1 MVDLPRRAAVIP
13 LAAALV
19 AAVFCFLRLGAT
31 PFDDPGEGMHAEIAR
46 ELLRSGDLLR
56 LTLNGVVY
64 VDKPP
69 LLYWLQAGAFTVFGT
84 SEGTARSVSAAAAV
98 ASVAATAWLGAK
110 LLGPVGGCLAGAA
123 LLTSA
128 LFFAY
133 ARYVRPDALFV
144 AALAWGFALTLIG
157 IADARRWLIG
167 WGLVAFGI
175 AGLAKDPMG
184 ALAPPVVILAALA
197 LRGQARPLS
206 RWLPWPGLAACIL
219 LGVGW
224 WIFSEVSTAGTLWYT
239 VVDNK
244 ILNVLG
250 ARVFPD
256 EDVPLSA
263 VEFLTVALLGALPWS
278 LGAVVTIVRLVRAR
292 AWREPAETPWIAL
305 SLWTLC
311 ILAITVLSRFRL
323 PHYGLPVYPA
333 LALLAARAW
342 LTPNARW
349 LAVSHAG
356 LLGVLSVAGAALARS
371 DGRGFM
377 TAVIGATDV
386 ATRKTRIAGEADP
399 FPGWDTLQPLVAHA
413 SLVFGMAT
421 LVLLIV
427 LALRARIGTSAL
439 APSVVAI
446 AMLAVMPDVA
456 TALGTMSTYRSARA
470 VAMVLTS
477 RLGPGDVLA
486 HEGPIE
492 QSGALEWYSGR
503 RPVIVDGRRSVLAF
517 GATQLESAP
526 FFWTAA
532 DLERAWRQQRV
543 WIVTARSPA
552 HSLAARLPGARLIG
566 TFGARWLYG
575 PPEPR

>member
-1 MVDLPRRAAVIP
+1 
-13 LAAALV
+13 
-19 AAVFCFLRLGAT
+19 
-31 PFDDPGEGMHAEIAR
+31 MHAEIAR
-46 ELLRSGDLLR
+46 ELLHSGDPLR

-69 LLYWLQAGAFTVFGT
+69 LLYWLEAGAFTVFGA
-84 SEGTARSVSAAAAV
+84 SEGTARAVSAVAAV
-98 ASVAATAWLGAK
+98 ASVAGTAWLGAK
-110 LLGPVGGCLAGAA
+110 LLGPVGGYLAGAA
-123 LLTSA
+123 LLSSA

-144 AALAWGFALTLIG
+144 AALAWGFALTLVG
-157 IADARRWLIG
+157 IAEGRRRLVG
-167 WGLVAFGI
+167 WGLVAFGL
-175 AGLAKDPMG
+175 AGLAKDSLG
-184 ALAPPVVILAALA
+184 ALAPPIVILAVLT

-206 RWLPWPGLAACIL
+206 RWLPWPGVVACVV

-224 WIFSEVSTAGTLWYT
+224 WILSEVSTAGTLWYT

-244 ILNVLG
+244 ILNILG

-263 VEFLTVALLGALPWS
+263 GEFVTVALLGALPWS
-278 LGAVVTIVRLVRAR
+278 LGGVVTIVRLARAR

-311 ILAITVLSRFRL
+311 ILAMTVLSRFRL

-342 LTPNARW
+342 LARDARW
-349 LAVSHAG
+349 LAVIHAG
-356 LLGVLSVAGAALARS
+356 LLGVLSVLGAVLARS
-371 DGRGFM
+371 DGRVFM

-399 FPGWDTLQPLVAHA
+399 FPAWETLQPLVAHA
-413 SLVFGMAT
+413 SLVFGVAAV
-421 LVLLIV
+421 VLLIV
-427 LALRARIGTSAL
+427 LALRARIGTSTL
-439 APSVVAI
+439 APSVVALAI
-446 AMLAVMPDVA
+446 LAVMPDVA
-456 TALGTMSTYRSARA
+456 TALGTMSTYRSARV
-470 VAMVLTS
+470 VATVLAT
-477 RLGPGDVLA
+477 RLQPGDVLA

-492 QSGALEWYSGR
+492 QSGALEWYSGHR
-503 RPVIVDGRRSVLAF
+503 AVIVDGRRSVLAF
-517 GATQLESAP
+517 GATRRESAP
-526 FFWTAA
+526 FFWTEA
-532 DLERAWRQQRV
+532 DLGRAWRQQRV

-552 HSLAARLPGARLIG
+552 HSLAASLPGARLIG
-566 TFGARWLYG
+566 TFGGRSLYG